1 MNYRVMYKIDLKHQ
15 YFKSLMCEGLHFQPT
30 AETIRQAQNTGV
42 IFKPYLG
49 GVGVLYDLDKLKLM
63 MLHASD
69 SNDPLVFDFMVTSYE
84 PNLSD
89 YSSISLSKE
98 NKIVM
103 LSNRLT
109 NDKLNLIK
117 GDVVL
122 HQQEYISEEDF
133 LSLDELKSED
143 IAAIKISHSKVVFF
157 ISIHINEKLLDI
169 ISNDAFSNNKFNL
182 IAKVDNRKSYW
193 EYRVYGGGSE
203 NFDVV
208 DINKSIFFETKSIDI
223 SESGEQMAIF
233 RSHCRL
239 ELKQFSEHH
248 FQLVDKR
255 EKGNKVV
262 IHHLPAA
269 QAGKGYQESIDTK
282 LTQISE
288 IFVNF

>member
-1 MNYRVMYKIDLKHQ
+1 MYKINLKHQ
-15 YFKSLMCEGLHFQPT
+15 YFKSLVCEGLNFHPT
-30 AETIRQAQNTGV
+30 AETLRQAKNTGV
-42 IFKPYLG
+42 IFKPYVG

-63 MLHASD
+63 MSYASD
-69 SNDPLVFDFMVTSYE
+69 DNDPLVFDFMVTSHE

-89 YSSISLSKE
+89 YSSITLLKE

-103 LSNRLT
+103 LANRISN
-109 NDKLNLIK
+109 DELNFIK

-133 LSLDELKSED
+133 LSLDELKPED
-143 IAAIKISHSKVVFF
+143 VSAIKFSHAKVVFF
-157 ISIHINEKLLDI
+157 ISIHINKKLLDI
-169 ISNDAFSNNKFNL
+169 ISNDVVSNNRLNL

-193 EYRVYGGGSE
+193 EYRVYGRSSG

-208 DINKSIFFETKSIDI
+208 DINKSVFFDKKSIDV

-255 EKGNKVV
+255 AKGNKVV
-262 IHHLPAA
+262 IHHLPTA

-282 LTQISE
+282 ITQISE